1 MKNIKKWKTAAV
13 LLALLMTVA
22 VAGGHPIPVSA
33 DAEEQTIVTLGADLE
48 GENRATVLRLLN
60 LSEEELSDCKVLSI
74 TNQDEHDYLG
84 EYLTADVIGK
94 RALSSIR
101 LDKAADGHGIQV
113 STANINYCTE
123 SMYINAL
130 ATAGIEDADVIVAGP
145 FNISGTAALVG
156 TMKAYEE
163 LTGEPISEEVKDA
176 ATEELVTTGKLS
188 ESIDDAEAASEL
200 IGYIKNEVIA
210 KGVTSDADIE
220 EIIEQAANEMDITLS
235 KEDIGNIVSSMKKIS
250 KLDLDLDSI
259 KEQAKGLYDKL
270 DALNISADEVQG
282 VLDKILD
289 FFKKIYDK
297 IINIFS

>member
-1 MKNIKKWKTAAV
+1 MKNIKKWRTAAI
-13 LLALLMTVA
+13 LFALMMVA
-22 VAGGHPIPVSA
+22 TITGGHPIPVSA
-33 DAEEQTIVTLGADLE
+33 DAEEQTIVTLGADLD
-48 GENRATVLRLLN
+48 GENRSTVLRLLN
-60 LSEEELSDCKVLSI
+60 LSEDELSDCKVLTI

-84 EYLTADVIGK
+84 EYLSADVIGK

-101 LDKAADGHGIQV
+101 LDKAAEGHGIQV

-123 SMYINAL
+123 SMYVNAL
-130 ATAGIEDADVIVAGP
+130 ATAGIEDADVMVAGP

-176 ATEELVTTGKLS
+176 ATEELVTTGKIS

-210 KGVTSDADIE
+210 KGASSDADIE
-220 EIIEQAANEMDITLS
+220 EIVEQAADEMNITLS
-235 KEDIGNIVSSMKKIS
+235 KEDVNSIVSSMKKIS

-270 DALNISADEVQG
+270 DSLNISADEVQG
-282 VLDKILD
+282 VLDKFLD

-297 IINIFS
+297 IINLFS

>member
-1 MKNIKKWKTAAV
+1 MKNIKKWRTAAI
-13 LLALLMTVA
+13 LFALMMVA
-22 VAGGHPIPVSA
+22 TITGGHPIPVSA
-33 DAEEQTIVTLGADLE
+33 DAEEQTIVTLGADLD
-48 GENRATVLRLLN
+48 GENRSTVLRLLN
-60 LSEEELSDCKVLSI
+60 LSEDELSDCKVLTI

-84 EYLTADVIGK
+84 EYLSADVIGK
-94 RALSSIR
+94 RTLSSIR
-101 LDKAADGHGIQV
+101 LDKAAEGHGIQV

-123 SMYINAL
+123 SMYVNAL
-130 ATAGIEDADVIVAGP
+130 ATAGIEDADVMVAGP

-176 ATEELVTTGKLS
+176 ATEELVTTGKIS

-210 KGVTSDADIE
+210 KGASSDADIE
-220 EIIEQAANEMDITLS
+220 EIVEQAADEMNITLS
-235 KEDIGNIVSSMKKIS
+235 KEDVNSIVSSMKKIS

-270 DALNISADEVQG
+270 DSLNISADEVQG
-282 VLDKILD
+282 VLDKFLD

-297 IINIFS
+297 IINLFS

>member
-1 MKNIKKWKTAAV
+1 MKNIKKWRTAAI
-13 LLALLMTVA
+13 LFALLMAATIT
-22 VAGGHPIPVSA
+22 GGHPIPVSA
-33 DAEEQTIVTLGADLE
+33 DAEEQTIVTLGADLD
-48 GENRATVLRLLN
+48 GENRSTVLRLLN
-60 LSEEELSDCKVLSI
+60 LSEEELSDCKVLTI

-84 EYLTADVIGK
+84 EYLSADVIGK

-101 LDKAADGHGIQV
+101 LDKAAEGHGIQV

-123 SMYINAL
+123 SMYVNAL
-130 ATAGIEDADVIVAGP
+130 ATAGIEDADVMVAGP

-176 ATEELVTTGKLS
+176 ATEELVTTGKIS

-210 KGVTSDADIE
+210 KGVSSDADIE
-220 EIIEQAANEMDITLS
+220 EIVEQAADEMDITLS
-235 KEDIGNIVSSMKKIS
+235 KEDVNSIVSSMKKIS

-270 DALNISADEVQG
+270 DSLNISADEVQG
-282 VLDKILD
+282 VLDKFLD

-297 IINIFS
+297 IINLFS

>member
-1 MKNIKKWKTAAV
+1 MKNIKKWKTAAI
-13 LLALLMTVA
+13 LFALLMAATIT
-22 VAGGHPIPVSA
+22 GGHPIPVSA
-33 DAEEQTIVTLGADLE
+33 DAEEQTIVTLGADLD
-48 GENRATVLRLLN
+48 GENRSTVLRLLN
-60 LSEEELSDCKVLSI
+60 LSEDELSDCKVLTI

-84 EYLTADVIGK
+84 EYLSADVIGK

-101 LDKAADGHGIQV
+101 LDKAAEGHGIQV

-123 SMYINAL
+123 SMYVNAL
-130 ATAGIEDADVIVAGP
+130 ATAGIEDADVMVAGP

-176 ATEELVTTGKLS
+176 ATEELVTTGKIS

-210 KGVTSDADIE
+210 KGVSSDADIE
-220 EIIEQAANEMDITLS
+220 EIVEQAADEMNITLS
-235 KEDIGNIVSSMKKIS
+235 KEDVNSIVSSMKKIS

-270 DALNISADEVQG
+270 DSLNISADEVQG
-282 VLDKILD
+282 VLDKFLD

-297 IINIFS
+297 IINLFS

>member
-1 MKNIKKWKTAAV
+1 MKNIKKWRTAAI
-13 LLALLMTVA
+13 LFALMMAATIT
-22 VAGGHPIPVSA
+22 GGHPIPVSA
-33 DAEEQTIVTLGADLE
+33 DAEEQTIVTLGADLD
-48 GENRATVLRLLN
+48 GENRSTVLRLLN
-60 LSEEELSDCKVLSI
+60 LSEDELSDCKVLTI

-84 EYLTADVIGK
+84 EYLSADVIGK

-101 LDKAADGHGIQV
+101 LDKAAEGHGIQV

-123 SMYINAL
+123 SMYVNAL
-130 ATAGIEDADVIVAGP
+130 ATAGIEDADVMVAGP

-176 ATEELVTTGKLS
+176 ATEELVTTGKIS

-210 KGVTSDADIE
+210 KGASSDADIE
-220 EIIEQAANEMDITLS
+220 EIVEQAADEMNITLS
-235 KEDIGNIVSSMKKIS
+235 KEDVNSIVSSMKKIS

-270 DALNISADEVQG
+270 DSLNISADEVQG
-282 VLDKILD
+282 VLDKFLD

-297 IINIFS
+297 IINLFS

>member
-1 MKNIKKWKTAAV
+1 MKNIKQRIAV
-13 LLALLMTVA
+13 ILLTLLMAATIT
-22 VAGGHPIPVSA
+22 GGYMIPVSA
-33 DAEEQTIVTLGADLE
+33 DAEEQTIVTLGADLK
-48 GENRATVLRLLN
+48 GEDRSTVLRLLS
-60 LSEEELSDCKVLSI
+60 LSEEELSDCKVLTI

-101 LDKAADGHGIQV
+101 LDKASEGNGIQV
-113 STANINYCTE
+113 STQNINYCTE

-130 ATAGIEDADVIVAGP
+130 ATAGIEDANVIVAGP
-145 FNISGTAALVG
+145 FEISGTAALVG

-210 KGVTSDADIE
+210 KGVSSDADIE
-220 EIIEQAANEMDITLS
+220 EIVEQAADEMNINLS
-235 KEDIGNIVSSMKKIS
+235 KEDIDNIVSSMKKIS
-250 KLDLDLDSI
+250 ELDLDLDRI

-270 DALNISADEVQG
+270 DSLNISADEVQG
-282 VLDKILD
+282 IFDKILD
-289 FFKKIYDK
+289 FFKNIYDK
-297 IINIFS
+297 IINLFS